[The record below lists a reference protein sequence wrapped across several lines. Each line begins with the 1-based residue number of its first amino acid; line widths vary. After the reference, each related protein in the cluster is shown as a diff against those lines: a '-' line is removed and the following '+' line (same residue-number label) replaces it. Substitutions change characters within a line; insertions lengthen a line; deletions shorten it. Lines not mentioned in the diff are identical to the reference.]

1 MISLVFRLLLNPRV
15 PLRTKLIP
23 ALAIGYVVLPFDL
36 LPDFIPIL
44 GGVDDAILAIVA
56 AYAFVLLGTRYL
68 AAARPDNAGE
78 KAATQRTGWWT
89 PPITSL
95 RKSEGEGL
103 GRTQPGNSA
112 TWK

>member
-1 MISLVFRLLLNPRV
+1 MILLRLFYHSLQMISLVFRLLLNPRV

-68 AAARPDNAGE
+68 AAAKAGQRRRKGGNAE
-78 KAATQRTGWWT
+78 DRVVDATYHF
-89 PPITSL
+89 I
-95 RKSEGEGL
+95 EEE
-103 GRTQPGNSA
+103 
-112 TWK
+112 